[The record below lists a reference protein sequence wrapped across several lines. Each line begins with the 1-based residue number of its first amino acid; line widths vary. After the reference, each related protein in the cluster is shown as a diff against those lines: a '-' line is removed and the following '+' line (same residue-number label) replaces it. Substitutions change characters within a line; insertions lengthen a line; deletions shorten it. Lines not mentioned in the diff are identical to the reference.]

1 MLPFLFFTVGLGLL
15 SAGLITVGLKAIRTK
30 TAHATK
36 LGRLIADEN
45 GKIHGTPAV
54 IKGWTLLL
62 GGIVLGVMPIV
73 VIAGAIYSMF
83 VGPR

>member
-1 MLPFLFFTVGLGLL
+1 MLPFLFFTVGLGRL

-45 GKIHGTPAV
+45 GKIQGTPAV
-54 IKGWTLLL
+54 IKGWALPSA
-62 GGIVLGVMPIV
+62 GIVLGVMPVV
-73 VIAGAIYSMF
+73 VIAATIYSML
-83 VGPR
+83 VGPK